1 MIPRQAGEGVG
12 VIRVILIDDHQLM
25 RAGVRLMIEAA
36 PDVEV
41 VGEAAKA
48 QEGLELIAT
57 CECDLVVADFNLPD
71 YEAPWLLT
79 QLRKRQL
86 SVPLL
91 MLSQYTEGEKIRQI
105 MSLGASGYVV
115 KTATREEFLTA
126 VQVVAS
132 GGIYVHPAVASALL
146 SQPATQSP
154 LLSSREFAI
163 LQLLMEGLSNPA
175 IAGRLHVALATVK
188 ADMQNLFV
196 KLGVKDRTRLVATA
210 LARGL
215 IRLPEQH

>member
-1 MIPRQAGEGVG
+1 MIPLPAGEETG

-25 RAGVRLMIEAA
+25 REGVRLMIQAA
-36 PDVEV
+36 SEVEV

-48 QEGLELIAT
+48 QEGLELITT
-57 CECDLVVADFNLPD
+57 CPCDLVVADFNLPD

-79 QLRKRQL
+79 QLRKRQI

-91 MLSQYTEGEKIRQI
+91 MLSQYTEAEKIRQI

-115 KTATREEFLTA
+115 KTATKEEFLTA
-126 VQVVAS
+126 VRVVAA
-132 GGIYVHPAVASALL
+132 GGIYVHPAVAPALL
-146 SQPATQSP
+146 SQPANQAP

-175 IAGRLHVALATVK
+175 IATRLHVALATVK
-188 ADMQNLFV
+188 ADLQNLFG

-210 LARGL
+210 LSRGL
-215 IRLPEQH
+215 IRLPEQT